1 MFSVLKVYRLTV
13 LVLAKFG
20 LSKVTWATCGA
31 VAICTLWRAKFIAA
45 AITVHKEPGPGLLES
60 AYEAFLAHELLT
72 RGFTIERQKPLPVRY
87 RGEVL
92 DLGYRIDLLVENSV
106 IVEVKSVERF
116 HPIHGAQLV
125 SYLRHSRCKVGLVL
139 NFNVKWFVEDG
150 IMRRVNGFP
159 DE

>member
-1 MFSVLKVYRLTV
+1 MTGDRPAASDVNAVIDAHERSGYRLAVGGVETNV
-13 LVLAKFG
+13 RSTQILALG
-20 LSKVTWATCGA
+20 L
-31 VAICTLWRAKFIAA
+31 I
-45 AITVHKEPGPGLLES
+45 
-60 AYEAFLAHELLT
+60 AHELLT

-87 RGEVL
+87 RGEEL

>member
-1 MFSVLKVYRLTV
+1 MSEKARLNALTD
-13 LVLAKFG
+13 G
-20 LSKVTWATCGA
+20 
-31 VAICTLWRAKFIAA
+31 IIAA

-139 NFNVKWFVEDG
+139 NFNVKWVVEDG